1 MKIPMKFIQGL
12 LLSFFF
18 LVSPLH
24 AQNEPVPLI
33 IGVGGFYPPFIM
45 QGTNNE
51 LFGYDIATMTELC
64 KIMKRQC
71 NFRVMRFKQL
81 IPALIDKQ
89 IDAAISAISITSER
103 SNLVNFSMPYLL
115 SYSRFLT
122 NEVHNT
128 HQPFNLMLLK
138 GKRIG
143 VEENTVF
150 SQEIRRMG
158 IIDPV
163 IVEFDRTEEML
174 EALSANK
181 IDFVLMD
188 NPAALYWS
196 ANSSGRLMA
205 IGSPMLIGYGLGIAV
220 NRENSELL
228 KSLNSALVEYQ
239 RSDKYKENYNKYM
252 MNF

>member
-1 MKIPMKFIQGL
+1 MKFIKGL
-12 LLSFFF
+12 LFFF
-18 LVSPLH
+18 IFLISPLH
-24 AQNEPVPLI
+24 AQDEPLRV
-33 IGVGGFYPPFIM
+33 GVGGFYPPFLM

-51 LFGYDIATMTELC
+51 ISGYDIATMTELC
-64 KIMKRQC
+64 KIMKRPC
-71 NFRVMRFKQL
+71 NFQVMRFRQL
-81 IPALIDKQ
+81 IPAVANKQ
-89 IDAAISAISITSER
+89 IDLAISAISITPER
-103 SNLVNFSMPYLL
+103 SSQVNFSMPYLL

-122 NEVHNT
+122 NKIHNT
-128 HQPFNLMLLK
+128 HRPFSLMLLK

-143 VEENTVF
+143 VEQNTVF
-150 SQEIRRMG
+150 NEEIRRMG

-174 EALSANK
+174 EALSAND

-188 NPAALYWS
+188 NPAALYWA
-196 ANSSGRLMA
+196 ANSSGNFHV

-228 KSLNSALVEYQ
+228 KSLNDALLEYQ
-239 RSDKYKENYNKYM
+239 RSEKYKENYNKYM

>member
-1 MKIPMKFIQGL
+1 MKTPMKFIKGL
-12 LLSFFF
+12 LFFF
-18 LVSPLH
+18 IFLISPLH
-24 AQNEPVPLI
+24 AQDEPLRV
-33 IGVGGFYPPFIM
+33 GVGGFYPPFIM

-64 KIMKRQC
+64 KIMKRPC
-71 NFRVMRFKQL
+71 NFQVMRFRQL
-81 IPALIDKQ
+81 IPALINKQ
-89 IDAAISAISITSER
+89 IDVAISAMSITSER
-103 SNLVNFSMPYLL
+103 SSQVNFSMPYLL

-122 NEVHNT
+122 NKIHNT
-128 HQPFNLMLLK
+128 HRPFSLMLLK

-174 EALSANK
+174 EALSAND

-188 NPAALYWS
+188 NPAALYWA
-196 ANSSGRLMA
+196 ANSSGNFHV

-228 KSLNSALVEYQ
+228 KSLNDALLEYQ
-239 RSDKYKENYNKYM
+239 RSEKYKENYNKYM